1 MGDETL
7 GKGVTDLPTARTP
20 APLSLQQLSHKV

>member
-1 MGDETL
+1 MVDETL
-7 GKGVTDLPTARTP
+7 GKGVIDTARTP